1 MASKFNTEH
10 LSKISLLILA
20 FIIIGTVGINTAAAT
35 SNNSTT
41 HVNVTSTNN
50 TDNGTPMDYAKL
62 TTANTTGTVAD
73 NGTIILAQANENQ
86 TGNSSAILNQEDNAT
101 VNIDSNPIGENT
113 TPATPSNAIPGNDD
127 KYLNADNYWRAIYNP
142 NLNSPLN
149 GIITLNFFQVLD
161 STVNRTSIQ
170 LNGNLNLIANPM
182 SMYLRDYNDTV
193 NSTFNYKNAP
203 PSTSNLGTIYNVND
217 FTRNLM
223 NLNKILMHGQ
233 DKPLSREPIYFSVND
248 NNSTNNTTNSH
259 GEPSLPYKDNLI
271 SVNYNITAVFKGS
284 RTYLN
289 EGSQHYDSDLA
300 PHTKPLIIS
309 KIDPP
314 DNAWT
319 NNVNKVITA
328 VFNKNIQMGTGCI
341 DFTTNNGT
349 AIPYNTTIKRNL
361 LTIKPLNP
369 LIHDT
374 RYTITLQEGCVVDNA
389 GNTFQ
394 SQSSSFIVDTS
405 PLLITHVRPEHNSVI
420 SDVNKVVTLNFNKKI
435 QIGNGWFDFNT
446 NTGIPLPYSIS
457 VNGKILTL
465 TPENPLS
472 NDVQYIVTL
481 HTGSVTDAAGNIK
494 HSYSSGFTVRYGI
507 ENWWLYPQLY
517 NPY

>member
-41 HVNVTSTNN
+41 HVNVSSTNN
-50 TDNGTPMDYAKL
+50 TDNGTPMNYAKL

-203 PSTSNLGTIYNVND
+203 PSTSNPST
-217 FTRNLM
+217 
-223 NLNKILMHGQ
+223 
-233 DKPLSREPIYFSVND
+233 KPIHFSVND
-248 NNSTNNTTNSH
+248 NQNSTNNTTNSH

-420 SDVNKVVTLNFNKKI
+420 SDVNKVVTLTFNKKI
-435 QIGNGWFDFNT
+435 QIGNGRFDFNT